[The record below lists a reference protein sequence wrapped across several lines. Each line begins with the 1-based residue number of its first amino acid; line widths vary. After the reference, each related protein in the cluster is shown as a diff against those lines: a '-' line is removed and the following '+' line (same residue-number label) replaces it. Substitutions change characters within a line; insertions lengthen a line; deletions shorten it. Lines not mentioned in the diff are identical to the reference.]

1 MTNDAGASCF
11 EFVFGCE
18 KRRRA
23 TMLNQRERNDAREIA
38 KRSEQ
43 TGIVVYSDMGILVP
57 LALLEAE
64 AELTAA
70 KAEVERLRVLVET
83 AFVDALIFVAGWDAD
98 LAAEKWNDSDAKRA
112 LEKGKGS
119 ACDER

>member
-43 TGIVVYSDMGILVP
+43 TGIVVYSEMGILVP

-70 KAEVERLRVLVET
+70 KAEVERLRALVKKAHEEGQKRYS
-83 AFVDALIFVAGWDAD
+83 FWDS
-98 LAAEKWNDSDAKRA
+98 SDAKKA
-112 LEKGKGS
+112 LE
-119 ACDER
+119 ETT

>member
-1 MTNDAGASCF
+1 MKVICDHAKTCGYA
-11 EFVFGCE
+11 EGCE
-18 KRRRA
+18 HGEKHGARI
-23 TMLNQRERNDAREIA
+23 DALR
-38 KRSEQ
+38 
-43 TGIVVYSDMGILVP
+43 
-57 LALLEAE
+57 
-64 AELTAA
+64 AELAAA
-70 KAEVERLRVLVET
+70 KAEIERLRVLVET